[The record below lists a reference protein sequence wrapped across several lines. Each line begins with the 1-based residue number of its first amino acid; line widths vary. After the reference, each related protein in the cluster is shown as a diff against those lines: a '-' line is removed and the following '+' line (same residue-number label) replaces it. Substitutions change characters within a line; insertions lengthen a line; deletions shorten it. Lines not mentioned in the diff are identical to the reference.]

1 MAIQIPHPRL
11 GGKHALSAALTN
23 ALAAQGMTDPHTGKP
38 FTEAMILGIGG
49 GLGAGYIL
57 WEFKAYDSA
66 KIVLGFSN
74 RWNYPVDFMTHAC
87 ERIGFKVQVQQSTDK
102 KAAFD
107 QLKSGLEQGL
117 PVITWTDK
125 AHLPHQ
131 QLPEYMKAH
140 IINVLGVYGLDEAAG
155 TVQVDDLAQCLIDVD
170 LPTLE
175 AARARISSDKN
186 RTMTLHMTGV
196 VDLPAAIRAGIADCI
211 EHLGRDSESFALP
224 VYKKWARLMTDPKNS
239 KGWPVVFQSR
249 NGLYSTLRGIF
260 EGIVLDNTEGAALRN
275 LYADFL
281 TEAAPVLDNPALEEA
296 AAAYHVAAAHWDE
309 LANCV
314 LSHDI
319 PLLREATDLLIRRY
333 VLYRECRWEEMQPV
347 SHRLEE
353 LDTELNTHFPLDDQ
367 GVHDLFATMQE
378 RLNVIYEAEVTA
390 LNALRAAHV

>member
-1 MAIQIPHPRL
+1 MSITIPHPKL
-11 GGKHALSAALTN
+11 GGKHYLTAALTN
-23 ALAAQGMTDPHTGKP
+23 ALAAEGMTDPHTGKP
-38 FTEAMILGIGG
+38 FTEAMLLGIGG

-57 WEFKAYDSA
+57 WEFKAHDSA
-66 KIVLGFSN
+66 TIVLGN
-74 RWNYPVDFMTHAC
+74 RWNYPVDFITHTC
-87 ERIGFKVQVQQSTDK
+87 ERIGFTVQVQETTSK

-107 QLKSGLEQGL
+107 QLKTGLEQGA
-117 PVITWTDK
+117 PVITWVDK

-131 QLPEYMKAH
+131 QLPEHMKAH
-140 IINVLGVYGLDEAAG
+140 ISHVFGVYGLDEAAG
-155 TVQVDDLAQCLIDVD
+155 TVQVDDLAQCLIAVD

-186 RTMTLHMTGV
+186 RTLTLNMTGV
-196 VDLPAAIRAGIADCI
+196 IDLPAAIRAGIADCI

-224 VYKKWARLMTDPKNS
+224 VYKKWAKLMTDPKNK

-249 NGLYSTLRGIF
+249 KGLYSTLRGVF

-319 PLLREATDLLIRRY
+319 PPLREATDLLIQRY
-333 VLYRECRWEEMQPV
+333 MFYRECRWDELEPV

-353 LDTELNTHFPLDDQ
+353 LDTELNAHFPLGDQ
-367 GVHDLFATMQE
+367 GVHDLFATMQTH
-378 RLNVIYEAEVTA
+378 LQTIYDTEVEALAV
-390 LNALRAAHV
+390 LRRAAV